1 MAAKILD
8 GKKMS
13 EELRLQIS
21 ERVAELK
28 QRGVT
33 PGLAVILVGNDP
45 ASEIYVRNKEK
56 GCAETGIF
64 STTIHMSGE
73 TSQQEL
79 EDQIGRLNADE
90 LYVLLMA
97 CYFHDT
103 GMGITQ
109 KDYKEFSEKIRFGSF
124 FETHSRD
131 DLPNTIRSFHNEY
144 SGLFIRK
151 YAELF
156 ELPSEEHLWAVIQI
170 ARGHRKTDLM
180 DEKQY
185 PAALRVPDGNTVCL
199 PYLSALIRLAD
210 EIDVAAARNP
220 TLLYDIESLT
230 DAVEIIENKKVKA
243 VRELLV
249 TEDEFVLFVD
259 PSDEVILGHIRNMVV
274 KMQKTLD
281 FCRRVAAL
289 RTPYVIT
296 QQRVR
301 MEEIA

>member
-1 MAAKILD
+1 M
-8 GKKMS
+8 
-13 EELRLQIS
+13 
-21 ERVAELK
+21 
-28 QRGVT
+28 
-33 PGLAVILVGNDP
+33 P
-45 ASEIYVRNKEK
+45 
-56 GCAETGIF
+56 ETGNHDYAMERRLRMMNPELHRRFTDAVFALQYNLSNYKLIF
-64 STTIHMSGE
+64 PEYTDHSNLHSMTVIDFCNR
-73 TSQQEL
+73 L
-79 EDQIGRLNADE
+79 IGDRIDRLNADE
-90 LYVLLMA
+90 LYVLLMG

-103 GMGITQ
+103 GMGITMN
-109 KDYKEFSEKIRFGSF
+109 DYREFSAKIDFRDYFD
-124 FETHSRD
+124 THSRE
-131 DLPNTIRSFHNEY
+131 DLPEIIRSFHNEY

-259 PSDEVILGHIRNMVV
+259 PSDKVILGHIRNMVV

>member
-1 MAAKILD
+1 M
-8 GKKMS
+8 
-13 EELRLQIS
+13 
-21 ERVAELK
+21 
-28 QRGVT
+28 
-33 PGLAVILVGNDP
+33 P
-45 ASEIYVRNKEK
+45 
-56 GCAETGIF
+56 ETGNHDYAMERRLRMMNPELHRRFTDAVFALQYNLSNYKLIF
-64 STTIHMSGE
+64 PEYTDHSNLHSMTVIDFCNR
-73 TSQQEL
+73 L
-79 EDQIGRLNADE
+79 IGDRIDRLNAVE
-90 LYVLLMA
+90 LYVLLMG

-103 GMGITQ
+103 GMGITMN
-109 KDYKEFSEKIRFGSF
+109 DYREFSAQIDFRDYFD
-124 FETHSRD
+124 THSRE
-131 DLPNTIRSFHNEY
+131 DLPEIIRSFHNEY